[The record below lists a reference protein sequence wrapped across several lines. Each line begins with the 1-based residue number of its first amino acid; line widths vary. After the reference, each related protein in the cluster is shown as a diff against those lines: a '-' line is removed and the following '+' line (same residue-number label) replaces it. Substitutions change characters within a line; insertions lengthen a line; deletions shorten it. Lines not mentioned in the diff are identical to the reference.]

1 MVFAMF
7 ESPLLTSLNMNGLG
21 FDLEL
26 KLVMVCVLMLHFG
39 GVMIDWITLQDVL
52 RRSLVD
58 YCYDSDSWY
67 SYDCS

>member
-26 KLVMVCVLMLHFG
+26 KLVMVCVLTLHIG
-39 GVMIDWITLQDVL
+39 GVMIDWITLQVFL
-52 RRSLVD
+52 RLSLVN

-67 SYDCS
+67 GYDCS

>member
-1 MVFAMF
+1 
-7 ESPLLTSLNMNGLG
+7 MNGLG